1 MKSNRNRELPAPNT
15 RRLKKFTTNQISKK
29 MNPRKTRIL
38 KVIPIKINQL
48 NEKRLIDLNHDH
60 VTENPSI
67 EVLVT
72 PSTRE
77 DIPADTTE
85 NTPMKNEIIIHQDT
99 AQMTDIV
106 MMTDIG
112 TIAMKRRTGKKG
124 MAKRKKRNHYFTNHE
139 WSNHL

>member
-1 MKSNRNRELPAPNT
+1 
-15 RRLKKFTTNQISKK
+15 

-99 AQMTDIV
+99 AQMTDI

>member
-1 MKSNRNRELPAPNT
+1 MKSNRKRELPAPNT

-99 AQMTDIV
+99 AQMTDI

>member
-85 NTPMKNEIIIHQDT
+85 NTPMKKEIIIHQDT
-99 AQMTDIV
+99 AQMTDI

>member
-99 AQMTDIV
+99 AQMTDI

>member
-60 VTENPSI
+60 VTDP
-67 EVLVT
+67 
-72 PSTRE
+72 
-77 DIPADTTE
+77 
-85 NTPMKNEIIIHQDT
+85 
-99 AQMTDIV
+99 
-106 MMTDIG
+106 
-112 TIAMKRRTGKKG
+112 
-124 MAKRKKRNHYFTNHE
+124 
-139 WSNHL
+139 